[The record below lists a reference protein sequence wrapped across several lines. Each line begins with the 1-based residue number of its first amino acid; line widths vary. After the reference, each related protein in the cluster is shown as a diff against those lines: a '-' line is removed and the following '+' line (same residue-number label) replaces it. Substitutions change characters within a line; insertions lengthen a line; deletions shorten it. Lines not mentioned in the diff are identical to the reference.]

1 MFKEITIKQPMI
13 KTSTPIFDLTA
24 EQSQTEKAIAL
35 ADFVEPSEKSIQAI
49 LNYSKNL
56 EVRQSQLI
64 PAIEIIKS

>member
-1 MFKEITIKQPMI
+1 MI

-35 ADFVEPSEKSIQAI
+35 ADFAEPSEKSIQAI

-64 PAIEIIKS
+64 PFIELIKS